1 MNPHLKLTELS
12 LSDIKQML
20 PPHFMKNVDRV
31 NICGNYGDP
40 ANASEAVEIVKYLQ
54 TAGKDGSSND
64 KKKRFCTLLCLKR
77 FQALSEHEHFETPT
91 LEHR

>member
-64 KKKRFCTLLCLKR
+64 KRERFCKKIARTATLN
-77 FQALSEHEHFETPT
+77 AH
-91 LEHR
+91 